1 VKLTIKR
8 KIVAAA
14 GLALM
19 VQTASAQTFQLTSDG
34 YFNAGGTDV
43 MAFSDF
49 YPEGHQGGVCVIMN
63 GRRVA
68 TNGDLRLEATPGQWQ
83 PVPKQLNRTVI
94 PPTESDRAGRIV
106 TTLCYPDSSRHLTGF
121 NPMVYPDWHVNYTV
135 TVQPKDRGIFVT
147 VDLDTPVPDFL
158 LGKVGFNLEF
168 YPGDLFGKPWMMEGA
183 RNADGTSITQTGIY
197 PQQPNSPLLSLPTNR
212 GHDGNYFAG
221 RGQKADLAQLDG
233 LNVPSAANHPY
244 SPLRADD
251 IIAAPY
257 AVGRKFTSRPDDYLS
272 RLTVESYTG
281 DLKLYD
287 GRMNHNNGWF
297 VLRSEIAKGATKNA
311 VCWFITPAVHQ
322 SWYAPTVI
330 QTSQVGYLPHQPKRI
345 VIEDDRRDSVRSQAP
360 LQRDNGVELL
370 RIEADGA
377 HLVRFVKPAVW
388 GNFLRYRYSTADFSD
403 VTEPGLYQVRYGQ
416 VKSTVFR
423 IADDVYE
430 RGVWQPV
437 IEYFLPVQMC
447 HMRVS
452 EKYRIWHDACHMD
465 DALMARVGNH
475 IDGYDQRPGLSR
487 YKEGD
492 RVPGV
497 NVGGWH
503 DAGDFDLRVESQA
516 GEAYIL
522 ALAYEQFRPDID
534 VTSIDQQRH
543 LVEIHQPDGKNDILQ
558 QVENGALTVVRSYQ
572 ALGRLYRGIIC
583 STLRQYAMLGDAA
596 AMTDGQHNG
605 DDRWIFTEDNPVRAL
620 STAAQLAGAAR
631 VLRGFNDALSQECLD
646 IATTLYLQS
655 STDGRMAGAKLQTAV
670 ELYLAT
676 GQQPY
681 LDFILGQ
688 QELITRS
695 IARNGWFTA
704 RIAKQLETK
713 NDKQAKTFVKAFR
726 AALAGYKAQLDRQT
740 AETPYGVPYRPSI
753 WGAGWDIQRFGF
765 EYYFLTDAY
774 PDIFPKAT
782 VYNALNFILG
792 CHPGSNSASFA
803 SGVGAR
809 SATVAYG
816 LNRADWSYIPGGVV
830 SGTALIRPDFP
841 ELLEFPFLWQQT
853 EYVLGGGSSHYMFL
867 VLAANKNKSLVLAA
881 NKNKSGQ

>member
-1 VKLTIKR
+1 MLLLTAQA
-8 KIVAAA
+8 VY
-14 GLALM
+14 
-19 VQTASAQTFQLTSDG
+19 AQTFELINDG

-63 GRRVA
+63 GRRIA

-83 PVPKQLNRTVI
+83 PVPKQLNRNV
-94 PPTESDRAGRIV
+94 EKGRII

-135 TVQPKDRGIFVT
+135 TVEPKDQGILVT
-147 VDLDTPVPDFL
+147 VDLDKPVPDFL

-168 YPGDLFGKPWMMEGA
+168 YPGDLFGKPWIMDE
-183 RNADGTSITQTGIY
+183 QTGIY
-197 PQQPNSPLLSLPTNR
+197 PQQPNSPLLMLPTNR

-233 LNVPSAANHPY
+233 QVSSFGNTVKSPY

-257 AVGRKFTSRPDDYLS
+257 AVGRKFTSRPDDFLS
-272 RLTVESYTG
+272 RLTVVSLTEP
-281 DLKLYD
+281 LKLYD

-297 VLRSEIAKGATKNA
+297 VLRSEIAKGATKGA
-311 VCWFITPAVHQ
+311 VRWLITPAVHR
-322 SWYAPTVI
+322 SWFSPTVI

-345 VIEDDRRDSVRSQAP
+345 VIETDRRDSLRNQVV
-360 LQRDNGVELL
+360 LNRDKGVELL
-370 RIEADGA
+370 RIDADGEHVA
-377 HLVRFVKPAVW
+377 RTVKPTVW
-388 GNFLRYRYSTADFSD
+388 GHFLRYRYLIADFSD
-403 VTEPGLYQVRYGQ
+403 VTEPGLYQVRYGLD
-416 VKSTVFR
+416 KSSVFR
-423 IADDVYE
+423 IADDVYD

-475 IDGYDQRPGLSR
+475 IDGYDQRPGLSK
-487 YKEGD
+487 YKEVE

-534 VTSIDQQRH
+534 VTTIDQQRH
-543 LVEIHQPDGKNDILQ
+543 RVEIHEPDGRNDILQ

-596 AMTDGQHNG
+596 AMTDGQPNG
-605 DDRWIFTEDNPVRAL
+605 DDRWIFTEDNPMREL
-620 STAAQLAGAAR
+620 STAAQLAGASR
-631 VLRGFNDALSQECLD
+631 MLRGFNDEMAAECLD
-646 IATTLYLQS
+646 VAVSIYRQYDTQS
-655 STDGRMAGAKLQTAV
+655 SGNGRGAGMAAFLAGAKLQTAV
-670 ELYLAT
+670 ELYLTT
-676 GQQPY
+676 GEQPY
-681 LDFILGQ
+681 LDFIFGQ
-688 QELITRS
+688 QEYITRN
-695 IARNGWFTA
+695 IGRTGWFTA
-704 RIAKQLETK
+704 RIAKQLE
-713 NDKQAKTFVKAFR
+713 AKKDSRSKAFAKAFR
-726 AALAGYKAQLDRQT
+726 TALANYKTQLDKQS

-765 EYYFLTDAY
+765 EYYFLASAY
-774 PDIFPKAT
+774 PDIFPKET
-782 VYNALNFILG
+782 VYNALNFVLG

-867 VLAANKNKSLVLAA
+867 VLAAQEL
-881 NKNKSGQ
+881 GR

>member
-1 VKLTIKR
+1 MKKTIITSILLAALT
-8 KIVAAA
+8 AN
-14 GLALM
+14 
-19 VQTASAQTFQLTSDG
+19 AQTFQLNADG

-49 YPEGHQGGVCVIMN
+49 YPEGHQGGVCIIMN
-63 GRRVA
+63 GQRIA
-68 TNGDLRLEATPGQWQ
+68 TNGDIRLEATPGQWQ
-83 PVPKQLNRTVI
+83 PVPKQL
-94 PPTESDRAGRIV
+94 DRNAADGRIT
-106 TTLCYPDSSRHLTGF
+106 TTLCYPDSSRHMTGF
-121 NPMVYPDWHVNYTV
+121 NPMVYPEWHVNYTV
-135 TVQPKDRGIFVT
+135 TVEPQGRGILVT
-147 VDLDTPVPDFL
+147 VDLDNPVPDFL
-158 LGKVGFNLEF
+158 LGKAGFNLEF
-168 YPGDLFGKPWMMEGA
+168 FPGELFGKPWLM
-183 RNADGTSITQTGIY
+183 DQQSGIY
-197 PQQPNSPLLSLPTNR
+197 PQQPNAPLLQMSTNR
-212 GHDGNYFAG
+212 GHDGNYFVG
-221 RGQKADLAQLDG
+221 RGQKADPKQLDG
-233 LNVPSAANHPY
+233 EGY

-257 AVGRKFTSRPDDYLS
+257 AVGRKFTSRPDDPTQK
-272 RLTVESYTG
+272 LTVESLTG

-297 VLRSEIAKGATKNA
+297 VLRSEIARGATKNA
-311 VCWFITPAVHQ
+311 VRWLITPEIDEQWH
-322 SWYAPTVI
+322 YPPVI
-330 QTSQVGYLPHQPKRI
+330 QISQVGYLPQQPKRV
-345 VIEDDRRDSVRSQAP
+345 VIETDKRESP
-360 LQRDNGVELL
+360 LGDM
-370 RIEADGA
+370 
-377 HLVRFVKPAVW
+377 HLVKIGANGETIVRKITPTVW
-388 GNFLRYRYSTADFSD
+388 GQFLRYRYLTADFSD
-403 VTEPGLYQVRYGQ
+403 VTEPGLYQICYG
-416 VKSTVFR
+416 KSRSSVFR
-423 IADDVYE
+423 IASDVYE

-452 EKYRIWHDACHMD
+452 EKYRIWHDACHLD

-487 YKEGD
+487 FKEGE

-497 NVGGWH
+497 NIGGWH

-522 ALAYEQFRPDID
+522 ALAYEQFRTDID
-534 VTSIDQQRH
+534 VTSIDHQRH
-543 LVEIHQPDGKNDILQ
+543 RVEIHEPDGRNDILQ

-596 AMTDGQHNG
+596 AMTDGEANND
-605 DDRWIFTEDNPVRAL
+605 DDRWIFTEDNPIRAL

-631 VLRGFNDALSQECLD
+631 VLRGFNDGLSQECLD
-646 IATTLYLQS
+646 IAVTLYSQS
-655 STDGRMAGAKLQTAV
+655 SSDSRIARAKLHTAV
-670 ELYLAT
+670 ELYLTT
-676 GQQPY
+676 GEESY
-681 LDFILGQ
+681 LDFILNQ
-688 QELITRS
+688 QDLITKS
-695 IARNGWFTA
+695 VNHTGWFTA
-704 RIAKQLETK
+704 RIAKLLETEK
-713 NDKQAKTFVKAFR
+713 DKRSKAFVKAFR
-726 AALAGYKAQLDRQT
+726 AALANYKIQLDKQS

-774 PDIFPKAT
+774 PDIFPKET

-803 SGVGAR
+803 SGVGAH

-867 VLAANKNKSLVLAA
+867 VLAASSEKGSKLPEFPAD
-881 NKNKSGQ
+881 